1 MDMKK
6 LCLDADTVL
15 ELLYNSYYEHVCTDD
30 TDEIKQAFD
39 DLYNALSD
47 KSLKEVDAIIDLTC
61 NLCRLHQQSGFIAAL
76 KLAHRLSQE
85 LNTQPNAKGRPV
97 FPSGPALSI
106 ALSVVGLF
114 IFYSFLFL
122 QS

>member
-6 LCLDADTVL
+6 FCSDADTVL
-15 ELLYNSYYEHVCTDD
+15 ELLYNTYYDHVCTDD

-47 KSLKEVDAIIDLTC
+47 KSLKEKDAIIDLVC
-61 NLCRLHQQSGFIAAL
+61 DLCRLHQQSGFTAAL

-85 LNTQPNAKGRPV
+85 LNT
-97 FPSGPALSI
+97 
-106 ALSVVGLF
+106 
-114 IFYSFLFL
+114 
-122 QS
+122 